1 MNLLERVFTLVRAN
15 LNSVVEKSDD
25 PERALRQLQLDMR
38 NQLVQVKTQ
47 VATAIT
53 ESRKLQ
59 SRASEKKKEALSW
72 YKKAEEALQ
81 HNNETAARESLAR
94 YNDHMRLA
102 QRYSQQQQEQE
113 QLVMTMRRAL
123 GQLETKIAE
132 VETTIELLAARK
144 RNALL
149 QQRVY
154 DALGKTSSQS
164 TDRERASRAQDAVME
179 AEARARAMADL
190 YSRDLDV
197 QLDQIS
203 EEELV
208 ERQLNEL
215 KSRKRKTNEP
225 PLLAPGGEDASP
237 LLAPNPQ
244 DSEPARKRA
253 QAQQPRRPQQSQQPQ
268 QPEQETPPPRLD
280 IEELRRLMEK

>member
-1 MNLLERVFTLVRAN
+1 
-15 LNSVVEKSDD
+15 
-25 PERALRQLQLDMR
+25 
-38 NQLVQVKTQ
+38 VQVKTQ

-59 SRASEKKKEALSW
+59 SRASEKKKEALTW
-72 YKKAEEALQ
+72 YKKAEDALQ
-81 HNNETAARESLAR
+81 HNNETAARESLTR

-102 QRYSQQQQEQE
+102 QRYGQQQQEQE

-144 RNALL
+144 RNAIL

-154 DALGKTSSQS
+154 DALGKTSNQAA
-164 TDRERASRAQDAVME
+164 DRERASRAQDAVIE

-190 YSRDLDV
+190 YSRDLDA

-203 EEELV
+203 GEELV
-208 ERQLNEL
+208 EQQLNEL
-215 KSRKRKTNEP
+215 KNRKRRTNEP
-225 PLLAPGGEDASP
+225 SLLAPGGEHDSP

-244 DSEPARKRA
+244 NSEPSQKRV
-253 QAQQPRRPQQSQQPQ
+253 QAQQPRGAQPSRE
-268 QPEQETPPPRLD
+268 PEQQTPSPRLD
-280 IEELRRLMEK
+280 IEELKRLMEK